1 MQADFEVTY
10 DPKAKNISVTHA
22 NLFDK
27 VRKEC
32 KDLLKVNTFQVNVE
46 VAMESAV
53 SDKDKLE
60 EEAKKGAKG
69 VEKDVLKEL
78 DDAANLLRKLQADE
92 KKGNTKAATEAD
104 KAAKKAEKDLKK
116 YAAEFGIDIRKAVQK
131 EYARQSGTK
140 AQLRSVN
147 RTVFRGMEL
156 NEDAFEYEAE
166 SSEALGDL
174 SQLAAKLETIGKEIV
189 KQAKKEK
196 ELRRELTGE
205 VERVYKLIEAQRGD
219 KTPFEIE
226 EFVNK
231 NGKDAKA
238 VEGLAK
244 NYQEFLGEM
253 KDARDRGLQQYIG
266 IQKIGDKSEKLQK
279 DKQYAKAMNEYGEGH
294 EVVSEMIGD
303 YTDAAESARKLFKD
317 SYGKGDGWKRLVD
330 DLSVLKGCTK
340 SGTRM
345 QDGASVLAKLA
356 KG

>member
-1 MQADFEVTY
+1 MADFEAKY
-10 DPKAKNISVTHA
+10 DAKAKNVTVSHA
-22 NLFDK
+22 NLFES
-27 VRKEC
+27 VRKGY
-32 KDLLKVNTFQVNVE
+32 KDVLKVNPFQVLVE
-46 VAMESAV
+46 VAMETSV

-60 EEAKKGAKG
+60 GEALKGAKG
-69 VEKDVLKEL
+69 VEKEVLKEL

-116 YAAEFGIDIRKAVQK
+116 YAAEFGVDVRKAVQK

-166 SSEALGDL
+166 SEALGDL
-174 SQLAAKLETIGKEIV
+174 SQLAAKLETIGKEIA
-189 KQAKKEK
+189 KLAKKEK

-205 VERVYKLIEAQRGD
+205 VERVYKLIEAQRGG

-231 NGKDAKA
+231 NPKDAKA

-244 NYQEFLGEM
+244 NYHEFLGEM

-266 IQKIGDKSEKLQK
+266 IQKIGDKSEKLQN
-279 DKQYAKAMNEYGEGH
+279 DKQYVKAMNEYGEGH

-340 SGTRM
+340 SGAKM